1 MANNEQSLP
10 FKCQRNYKDAEKPL
24 RNGAIDRNFCFQPTR
39 TRDHLCVK
47 RLLSILLLIISGAP
61 SAQDE
66 RYLNGDYRKLLT
78 QKTAVDLM
86 MLNRIRSR
94 IVERGETL
102 DLVDTMMQTQITY
115 LLIEKDTW
123 LNHPELSREVTAAV
137 KGSAREWQRSAPS
150 KYLNKGSIDFT
161 ESICNCSLSKRE

>member
-1 MANNEQSLP
+1 MS
-10 FKCQRNYKDAEKPL
+10 
-24 RNGAIDRNFCFQPTR
+24 R
-39 TRDHLCVK
+39 T
-47 RLLSILLLIISGAP
+47 LLFVFLLINSCA
-61 SAQDE
+61 SFAEDE
-66 RYLNGDYRKLLT
+66 RYFGGDYRKLLI

-150 KYLNKGSIDFT
+150 KYLNKGSMDFA
-161 ESICNCSLSKRE
+161 ESICKCSLPKNE